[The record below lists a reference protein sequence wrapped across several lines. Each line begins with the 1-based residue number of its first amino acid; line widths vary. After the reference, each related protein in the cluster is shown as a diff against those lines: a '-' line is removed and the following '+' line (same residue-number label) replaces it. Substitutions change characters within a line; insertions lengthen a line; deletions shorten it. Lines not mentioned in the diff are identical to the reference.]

1 MKVVDATA
9 TDPQEV
15 LIQRAGH
22 AVANVAIRMLG
33 GSYGRRVNVIAG
45 KGNNGQDGLIAARL
59 LQRRGVRCK
68 IYDPNAS
75 ALAGADLVI
84 DAAYGT
90 GFRDTWQP
98 PPQPRCPVLAV
109 DIPSG
114 IDGLTG
120 ADNGSL
126 QAQRTVTF
134 GALKPGLLLEPGASR
149 AGHVEVAGL
158 GLEIP
163 NPKCHLITNQDLAEP
178 LSRRTATDHKWT
190 NALRIIGGSPEM
202 VGAAQLAAHGALRA
216 GAGMVVVSSPSTDI
230 LLHGLPTEAVT
241 RTLSDPEWV
250 SQVLA
255 DLERFTGLLIGPGLG
270 SDPRTLSEAAKLIER
285 APIPVIVDAD
295 GIAAIAAHP
304 ECVKNRQWPTVV
316 TPHDG
321 EFKKLTG
328 ASPSHDRCADVRN
341 AAKECVVLLKGPT
354 TLVASPD
361 GDLIFIRSGD
371 ERLATAGSGDV
382 LAGIIGALINY
393 PPAHLATA
401 AAAQWHGQAAQ
412 LGEPDM
418 TASDLPSLLQPAR
431 SEMLSS

>member
-98 PPQPRCPVLAV
+98 PPPPRCPVLAV

-120 ADNGSL
+120 ADSGAL

-149 AGHVEVAGL
+149 A
-158 GLEIP
+158 
-163 NPKCHLITNQDLAEP
+163 
-178 LSRRTATDHKWT
+178 
-190 NALRIIGGSPEM
+190 
-202 VGAAQLAAHGALRA
+202 
-216 GAGMVVVSSPSTDI
+216 
-230 LLHGLPTEAVT
+230 
-241 RTLSDPEWV
+241 
-250 SQVLA
+250 
-255 DLERFTGLLIGPGLG
+255 
-270 SDPRTLSEAAKLIER
+270 
-285 APIPVIVDAD
+285 
-295 GIAAIAAHP
+295 
-304 ECVKNRQWPTVV
+304 
-316 TPHDG
+316 
-321 EFKKLTG
+321 
-328 ASPSHDRCADVRN
+328 
-341 AAKECVVLLKGPT
+341 
-354 TLVASPD
+354 
-361 GDLIFIRSGD
+361 
-371 ERLATAGSGDV
+371 
-382 LAGIIGALINY
+382 
-393 PPAHLATA
+393 
-401 AAAQWHGQAAQ
+401 
-412 LGEPDM
+412 
-418 TASDLPSLLQPAR
+418 
-431 SEMLSS
+431 